1 LTGVPIARLHRR
13 AVLSGVVTLVL
24 VLGACGGERPELS
37 DKREPTTTTAPPT
50 SESTTTTSP
59 AFAPSMVAQAESESI
74 QVYDDPT
81 IATATGRF
89 DGGAITAAQ
98 ATSAPGIPIVFL
110 VKGDAQQDGRYEV
123 YLPVRPNG
131 STGWVDAED
140 VTISSVSFRIKV
152 AIAEH
157 RLRVYDGEEVVLDE
171 PIGVG
176 KADTPSPGGVYYLKE
191 LLQPPDQT
199 GPYGTYAY
207 GLSGFSNELLSFNG
221 GEGVIGIHGTNNP
234 GSIGSDVSSGC
245 IRLNNEVINRMVDE
259 IRLPLGTPVEID
271 A

>member
-1 LTGVPIARLHRR
+1 
-13 AVLSGVVTLVL
+13 
-24 VLGACGGERPELS
+24 
-37 DKREPTTTTAPPT
+37 
-50 SESTTTTSP
+50 
-59 AFAPSMVAQAESESI
+59 MVAQADDEAIEI
-74 QVYDDPT
+74 YDDATTPT
-81 IATATGRF
+81 PTSRF

-110 VKGDAQQDGRYEV
+110 VKGTTEEDGRYEV
-123 YLPVRPNG
+123 FLPVRPNG
-131 STGWVDAED
+131 STGWVDADD
-140 VTISSVSFRIKV
+140 VTITSVTYRIKV

-157 RLRVYDGEEVVLDE
+157 RLRVFDGNQVVLDE

-191 LLQPPDQT
+191 LLQPPNQG

-221 GEGVIGIHGTNNP
+221 GEGVIGIHGTNDP
-234 GSIGSDVSSGC
+234 GSIGTDASSGC

-259 IRLPLGTPVEID
+259 IQLPLGTPVEID